1 MVPKKNKRKKY
12 LEELR
17 TMSLDDLVK
26 KLSEYKRE
34 LLTLRLKK
42 VGEEL
47 TDNSQF
53 RKVSIKI
60 ARTYT
65 IIKEKNMKS
74 YAS

>member
-1 MVPKKNKRKKY
+1 MAPKKNKRKNY

-34 LLTLRLKK
+34 LLALRLKK
-42 VGEEL
+42 IGEEL

-53 RKVSIKI
+53 RKVGIKI
-60 ARTYT
+60 AMVYT